1 MLDLARRAAEVLVE
15 RSANLARENAW
26 EGEFR
31 EALSEWL
38 TEDPPEQG
46 QPPNEVLERAVSGVL
61 PLTLRHDHPRCFGF
75 VASSPT
81 WPGVVADFLAAGYN
95 INSCNWLVATGT
107 SQLECVVIDWFR
119 RWLGYPETAGG
130 LPTSGGSAASLDAIV
145 AAREAAGYPAHAAVY
160 MSQRRSHRH
169 RGRRSAGC
177 AGRLLRGGVSL
188 AARRRC
194 VRRVR
199 HLDRTWQEAALRH
212 RARRFSG
219 ARRTQ
224 VVLPAL

>member
-130 LPTSGGSAASLDAIV
+130 LPTSGGSDASLDFWDRGLQVLARLFWEDPAFVTSAVVAGKFSLRLCIV
-145 AAREAAGYPAHAAVY
+145 NHNTGWDDVRETLEAAERFGREALSP
-160 MSQRRSHRH
+160 
-169 RGRRSAGC
+169 
-177 AGRLLRGGVSL
+177 
-188 AARRRC
+188 
-194 VRRVR
+194 
-199 HLDRTWQEAALRH
+199 
-212 RARRFSG
+212 
-219 ARRTQ
+219 
-224 VVLPAL
+224 